1 MGKKVVAKILVV
13 LMLAMTIVTNVPGNT
28 AKAAWN
34 AYYFG
39 NLTYV
44 SQWGISSRSV
54 TDGALKVTFNSKYG
68 EVKYS
73 LPNAISLSAIESIT
87 IGAGTGGQETAFK
100 FYDAGGKELFVKYN
114 AKNWG
119 YDDFEITKSGSG
131 SIKTIGVMS
140 QSSSTYTATIY
151 NVRITTNSGSS
162 TGGATGGT
170 VSANT
175 LKGALGSTFGKV
187 GNAVNLSDLRN
198 ANTLNIIKNDFNS
211 ITMENEMKPDAV
223 LGYSPTLISTSEAK
237 ARGYIIPDGYAE
249 KTVPVMDFSN
259 IDEVLKIASQNG
271 LSVRMHT
278 MVWHQQTP
286 SWFFKYDY
294 NSYYSYC
301 NAGTMDKR
309 LEYYVKNMVA
319 HISSG
324 NYKNV
329 VYAYDVANEY
339 FHNND
344 TGSKSN
350 WTQVYGE
357 EGKYPSYV
365 KKAFQYAH
373 DMLNYYKLRSSVK
386 LFYNDYNTYQIAD
399 DIVTMIKYVNQNGKI
414 CDGVGMQSHL
424 DVHWPDANYIG
435 KAIDKFKNAGFEIQ
449 ITELDATINAMQSG
463 YTLQDQANYYYSII
477 KMLKEKK
484 QGGANITG
492 VTFWGLSD
500 QVSWRASGQ
509 PLLFSSLGVKKQAY
523 DAVINAMK

>member
-28 AKAAWN
+28 AKAALN

-44 SQWGISSRSV
+44 SQWGVSSRSV
-54 TDGALKVTFNSKYG
+54 SDGALKVTFNSKYG

-73 LPNAISLSAIESIT
+73 LPNAISLSSIESIT
-87 IGAGTGGQETAFK
+87 IGAGTGEQETAFK
-100 FYDAGGKELFVKYN
+100 FYDASGKELFVKYN

-119 YDDFEITKSGSG
+119 YDDFEVTKSGSG

-140 QSSSTYTATIY
+140 QSSGTYTATIY
-151 NVRITTNSGSS
+151 NVKITTNSGSS
-162 TGGATGGT
+162 AGGSTGGT
-170 VSANT
+170 VSAGT
-175 LKGALGSTFGKV
+175 LKGAMGSTFGKV

-237 ARGYIIPDGYAE
+237 SRGYIIPDGYAE
-249 KTVPVMDFSN
+249 NTVPELNFSN

-271 LSVRMHT
+271 LSVRFHT

-294 NSYYSYC
+294 N
-301 NAGTMDKR
+301 
-309 LEYYVKNMVA
+309 
-319 HISSG
+319 
-324 NYKNV
+324 
-329 VYAYDVANEY
+329 
-339 FHNND
+339 
-344 TGSKSN
+344 
-350 WTQVYGE
+350 
-357 EGKYPSYV
+357 
-365 KKAFQYAH
+365 
-373 DMLNYYKLRSSVK
+373 
-386 LFYNDYNTYQIAD
+386 TYQISD
-399 DIVTMIKYVNQNGKI
+399 DIVTMINFVNQGGKI

-435 KAIDKFKNAGFEIQ
+435 KTIDKFKNAGFEIQ

-509 PLLFSSLGVKKQAY
+509 PLLFSQLGVKKPAY

>member
-44 SQWGISSRSV
+44 SQWGVSSRSV

-131 SIKTIGVMS
+131 YIKTIGVMS

-259 IDEVLKIASQNG
+259 IDEVCIQWFGIS
-271 LSVRMHT
+271 R
-278 MVWHQQTP
+278 HQ
-286 SWFFKYDY
+286 
-294 NSYYSYC
+294 
-301 NAGTMDKR
+301 AG
-309 LEYYVKNMVA
+309 
-319 HISSG
+319 SS
-324 NYKNV
+324 
-329 VYAYDVANEY
+329 
-339 FHNND
+339 
-344 TGSKSN
+344 
-350 WTQVYGE
+350 
-357 EGKYPSYV
+357 
-365 KKAFQYAH
+365 
-373 DMLNYYKLRSSVK
+373 
-386 LFYNDYNTYQIAD
+386 NTITTVIIV
-399 DIVTMIKYVNQNGKI
+399 IVTQEP
-414 CDGVGMQSHL
+414 
-424 DVHWPDANYIG
+424 W
-435 KAIDKFKNAGFEIQ
+435 
-449 ITELDATINAMQSG
+449 INV
-463 YTLQDQANYYYSII
+463 LSI
-477 KMLKEKK
+477 M
-484 QGGANITG
+484 
-492 VTFWGLSD
+492 
-500 QVSWRASGQ
+500 
-509 PLLFSSLGVKKQAY
+509 
-523 DAVINAMK
+523 